1 MTRAPL
7 FIAASALLVI
17 PLALILQHRSRQS
30 TAEPAT
36 ASANA
41 EPVTRKTNSRPGAVL
56 ASASTRQ
63 ATEPVT
69 NNTITERSESSDWA
83 GRVEAARALEE
94 SDAEKSVRLL
104 ALFHTLPPEGQDEIA
119 PELAALTPDSNYNAL
134 AGILTNPRT
143 PEPVLDVLF
152 TDLLD
157 RPDEIQLRTLLEL
170 AKAPQHPKATDA
182 LDILGIE
189 LGEDFG
195 TDWDAWAKKI
205 SEQLASRP
213 E

>member
-1 MTRAPL
+1 MTRSPL

-17 PLALILQHRSRQS
+17 TLALTLQHRSRQT

-36 ASANA
+36 ASANTESVA
-41 EPVTRKTNSRPGAVL
+41 QNTNARPGAMS
-56 ASASTRQ
+56 ASAPPKQ
-63 ATEPVT
+63 ATEQPT
-69 NNTITERSESSDWA
+69 NNTIAERQESSDWA
-83 GRVEAARALEE
+83 DRVEAARAIEE

-152 TDLLD
+152 TDILD